1 MATEENKAIVRSY
14 LVDALAEIRR
24 GNLAATDEFLTGD
37 AAFYDPGQPPSVGT
51 EAQRERS
58 AMLLGAFPDA
68 EFATEDMIAEGDKV
82 AARWTFRGTHQG
94 DFAGIPPTGKQVTMR
109 GITLYR
115 LVGGKIAEAR
125 SNFDQLGMLQQL
137 GVIPQSG
144 QAEGS
149 S

>member
-94 DFAGIPPTGKQVTMR
+94 DFAGIPPTGKQVTMP
-109 GITLYR
+109 GIDIMR
-115 LVGGKIAEAR
+115 IKDSRIAELWGHE
-125 SNFDQLGMLQQL
+125 DMLGMLQQL
-137 GVIPQSG
+137 GVAPTPGQS
-144 QAEGS
+144 E
-149 S
+149 

>member
-37 AAFYDPGQPPSVGT
+37 AAFYDPGQPPSVG
-51 EAQRERS
+51 
-58 AMLLGAFPDA
+58 
-68 EFATEDMIAEGDKV
+68 
-82 AARWTFRGTHQG
+82 
-94 DFAGIPPTGKQVTMR
+94 
-109 GITLYR
+109 
-115 LVGGKIAEAR
+115 GKIAEAR